1 MVYICD
7 KCIRNDL
14 YPAIVLG
21 RLKLYRHSRTIQNR
35 LKSLEN
41 ECCSRYISG
50 IMSYICCL
58 CLLVYSVWC
67 TLCCQFLRIV
77 VYGVPYVASFSGSSI
92 FNYPTILSNVYL
104 MCLPPIILICPYLS
118 DKQLLYKRETT
129 LSMKNRIFL
138 FFFFTKVT
146 IAFQFVF
153 AFIQV

>member
-1 MVYICD
+1 MVYPMLPVSQDCSVWCTLCCQFLRIVVYGVPYVASFSGLWCMV
-7 KCIRNDL
+7 
-14 YPAIVLG
+14 YPMLPV
-21 RLKLYRHSRTIQNR
+21 SQD
-35 LKSLEN
+35 
-41 ECCSRYISG
+41 C
-50 IMSYICCL
+50 
-58 CLLVYSVWC
+58 SVWC

-138 FFFFTKVT
+138 FFCLPKLQLHFNSCLLSSKYDL
-146 IAFQFVF
+146 I
-153 AFIQV
+153 

>member
-1 MVYICD
+1 MM
-7 KCIRNDL
+7 
-14 YPAIVLG
+14 YPMLPV
-21 RLKLYRHSRTIQNR
+21 SQD
-35 LKSLEN
+35 
-41 ECCSRYISG
+41 C
-50 IMSYICCL
+50 
-58 CLLVYSVWC
+58 SVWC

-129 LSMKNRIFL
+129 LSMKNRFFF

-153 AFIQV
+153 AFIQVWSYLDTQLYSFISTKEYEKIINSHVNKR

>member
-1 MVYICD
+1 MVYPMLPVSQDCSVWCTLCSQFLRIVVYGVPYVASFSGLWCMV
-7 KCIRNDL
+7 
-14 YPAIVLG
+14 YP
-21 RLKLYRHSRTIQNR
+21 
-35 LKSLEN
+35 
-41 ECCSRYISG
+41 
-50 IMSYICCL
+50 M
-58 CLLVYSVWC
+58 LLVSQDCSVWC

-129 LSMKNRIFL
+129 LSMKNRFFF
-138 FFFFTKVT
+138 FFFFTKVK